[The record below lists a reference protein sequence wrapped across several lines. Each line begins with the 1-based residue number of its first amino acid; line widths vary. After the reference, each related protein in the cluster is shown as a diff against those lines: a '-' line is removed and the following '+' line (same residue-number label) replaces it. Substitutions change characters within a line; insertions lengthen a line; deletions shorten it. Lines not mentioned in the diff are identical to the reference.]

1 MPANR
6 IVEASDR
13 ERIMNRI
20 RRLAAWSY
28 GCYAWLV
35 FGLLLLLF
43 GSLIIAAGRPALA
56 RPLARIA
63 TRIMFFLADIPLSAH
78 GLNRLPGQP
87 HILLV
92 NHTSFLD
99 GLVLSAMLP
108 PRPGYAFTV
117 KQQYRSQALLW
128 PLLKALGV
136 IVFRHGEPAHHSSNL
151 ALLAAALER
160 GENLV
165 VFPEGGIAP
174 QAGLQPFH
182 SGAFIVATTK
192 ETPLVIAGMQ
202 GAREALRLGTWLPRH
217 VAITLKI
224 GAVLMPE
231 AIVAQST
238 QQLIDAAHA
247 AMQPLTGEGSSA
259 G

>member
-1 MPANR
+1 
-6 IVEASDR
+6 
-13 ERIMNRI
+13 MNRI

-35 FGLLLLLF
+35 FGLILLVF
-43 GSLIIAAGRPALA
+43 GSLIIMAGRPALA

-63 TRIMFFLADIPLSAH
+63 TRIMFFLANIPLSVH

-92 NHTSFLD
+92 NHTSFID
-99 GLVLSAMLP
+99 GLVLSALLP

-117 KQQYRSQALLW
+117 RQQYRSQALLW

-136 IVFRHGEPAHHSSNL
+136 IVFRHGDPLHHSSNL
-151 ALLAAALER
+151 ALLPAALKH

-182 SGAFIVATTK
+182 SGAFIVAATEK
-192 ETPLVIAGMQ
+192 TPLVIAGLE
-202 GAREALRLGTWLPRH
+202 GTRESLRLGTWRPRR

-224 GAVLMPE
+224 GAVLMPG
-231 AIVAQST
+231 AIAAQSP
-238 QQLIDAAHA
+238 QQLIDTARE
-247 AMQPLTGEGSSA
+247 AMQSLTGEDSSA
-259 G
+259 A